1 MDNNDILKLININKE
16 KGNLE
21 NKISDFIND
30 NYKDELIRIQNF
42 YNENYDD
49 YIDPN
54 DFKFKLEIIPYD
66 ISNIDDYYLSI
77 TSDSIT
83 LDSKNKNATIIEIDK
98 NEKGV
103 IIYNDIIIRFC
114 LWDMYDY
121 SYGSNIILLPTILLY
136 GLQQELINKLK
147 LELTL

>member
-42 YNENYDD
+42 YNENFDD

-54 DFKFKLEIIPYD
+54 HLKFKLEIIPYD

-83 LDSKNKNATIIEIDK
+83 LNSKNKNATIIEIDK

-114 LWDMYDY
+114 LWDMYEY

-136 GLQQELINKLK
+136 GLKQELINKLK

>member
-54 DFKFKLEIIPYD
+54 DFKFKLEIMPYD

-83 LDSKNKNATIIEIDK
+83 LDYKNKNASIIEIDK

-114 LWDMYDY
+114 LWDMYEY

-136 GLQQELINKLK
+136 GLKQELINKLK